1 MGRRSSG
8 ARTSSPSGGSRGGLF
23 GSRSAPAPAP
33 RSAAAPPATQQSSG
47 GGGFLGS
54 VMHGMASGV
63 GFSMASRAVDSV
75 VGPRTVEVRHTGETG
90 ASSQQPAQQQSSFQQ
105 QETSSQ
111 SSCQFQQDQVN
122 QCLSQASDMS
132 CCKNFFDSL
141 KQCQQETAR
150 L

>member
-8 ARTSSPSGGSRGGLF
+8 SRSGSPSGSSRGGLF
-23 GSRSAPAPAP
+23 GSRSAPAPAA
-33 RSAAAPPATQQSSG
+33 RASAPPATTQQGGS

-75 VGPRTVEVRHTGETG
+75 VGPRTVEVKHTSD
-90 ASSQQPAQQQSSFQQ
+90 SSALPQEQSQRQQSSIA
-105 QETSSQ
+105 
-111 SSCQFQQDQVN
+111 CQFQQDQVN
-122 QCLSQASDMS
+122 LCLSQASDMTY
-132 CCKNFFDSL
+132 CQNVFEAL
-141 KQCQQETAR
+141 KQCQQDSAR